1 MTVAEIDSAVDLT
14 QDSAESLVIE
24 LLAEEFGRD
33 SDDVRAELEGEGPQM
48 PVDSLDILDI
58 LQALEDRTGLRV
70 KADKKTG
77 RSMRSVRDFAT
88 RICEVAGE

>member
-1 MTVAEIDSAVDLT
+1 MTVAEIDSTMALA
-14 QDSAESLVIE
+14 QDSAEALVIE
-24 LLAEEFGRD
+24 LLAEEFSRD
-33 SDDVRAELEGEGPQM
+33 SDDVRSELEGEGPQM

-88 RICEVAGE
+88 RICEVDDE